1 MAMSNFGQQLSVFF
15 IDDGVYQLSKGQTP
29 QHIARKHFTK
39 GLAALPFYEVD
50 NIFVCQYSLAQ
61 RGIPA
66 DELSIEVQLVSPEKL
81 AALLGAHKQVVT
93 F

>member
-15 IDDGVYQLSKGQTP
+15 IDDGVYQLSKRQAP

-50 NIFVCQYSLAQ
+50 NIFVCQQSLEL
-61 RGIPA
+61 RGLSV
-66 DELSIEVQLVSPEKL
+66 DDLSIEVQLVTAEQL
-81 AALLGAHKQVVT
+81 AALLGAHKQVMT